1 VISFSTTV
9 QSICLGALALLMLYT
24 LWLSR
29 YKGLEAHI
37 AVRWILIECVAILAV
52 VLWRWLP
59 FLAYTSGL
67 QDRELLLILTVLF
80 FVFVA
85 FFVLGTLIR
94 ISMHSRQI
102 KQLTQELALVRLQT
116 ETIPGGERHSK
127 TTKLKQAAAGNE
139 KCI

>member
-1 VISFSTTV
+1 MTSFATSV
-9 QSICLGALALLMLYT
+9 QSVCLGALALLVLYT

-37 AVRWILIECVAILAV
+37 AVRWILIECATILAV
-52 VLWRWLP
+52 ILWRWLP
-59 FLAYTSGL
+59 FLTFTSGL

-85 FFVLGTLIR
+85 VFVLDTLIR

-102 KQLTQELALVRLQT
+102 KQLTQELALVRLQAENIT
-116 ETIPGGERHSK
+116 GGEQSR
-127 TTKLKQAAAGNE
+127 QAAPRKKAG
-139 KCI
+139 KQRDI